1 MPSRLRDGRELTVA
15 RATDADADAF
25 VRHLEQV
32 AGESDFLSFGRG
44 ELALV
49 LEEERAYL
57 KALSEPDG
65 GLALKAVLE
74 GRLVGMVT
82 IVRGH
87 RPRFRH
93 TGTLGLSVQR
103 EVWGLGVGRALAEAA
118 LGGARELG
126 LRRVTLY
133 VRADNERA
141 IRLYEAL
148 GFRLEGRLVGGFAIG
163 DTDYDDL
170 VMGLRWAPA
179 TAKGQPTE

>member
-1 MPSRLRDGRELTVA
+1 MPSRLRDGRELIIA
-15 RATDADADAF
+15 RATEADADAV

-44 ELALV
+44 ELELV
-49 LEEERAYL
+49 LADELEYL
-57 KALSEPDG
+57 EALSRPEG
-65 GLALKAVLE
+65 GLAHKAVLD
-74 GRLVGMVT
+74 GKLVGMVT

-103 EVWGLGVGRALAEAA
+103 AVWGLGVGRALAEAA
-118 LGGARELG
+118 LAGARELG

-163 DTDYDDL
+163 DAEYDDL
-170 VMGLRWAPA
+170 VMGLRFAPRA
-179 TAKGQPTE
+179 AVGN